1 VAVSLQ
7 VRSLFYANKNFTLR
21 LEALEFAGG
30 RLTCIVGPNGA
41 GKTTL
46 LKCLA
51 AILPVG
57 RRSVFLDGR
66 DLAAI
71 PAADRARRMSYV
83 PQEHVPTFSYTVRD
97 FVLTGRAAHLPLF
110 ALPAARDEAAVE
122 EALEFVGLLP
132 FADRSYAQLSSGE
145 RRLVL
150 IARALAQNA
159 GVLLLDEPTT
169 FLDPRHE
176 VEVMDFIRRLTL
188 ERGITVLVTL
198 HNLEMAVKYSDALV
212 FLKDGRV
219 RAAGPPEEVLSEDLL
234 RDVYDIPM
242 RIVRCDGHQLIIR

>member
-1 VAVSLQ
+1 VSIE
-7 VRSLFYANKNFTLR
+7 VRSLVHSNRNFTLR
-21 LEALEFAGG
+21 LEGLEFAGG

-51 AILPVG
+51 AIHPLE
-57 RRSVFLDGR
+57 RRSVFLEGK
-66 DLAAI
+66 DLAGMSAS
-71 PAADRARRMSYV
+71 DRARRIAYV

-110 ALPAARDEAAVE
+110 ALPAARDEAAAE
-122 EALEFVGLLP
+122 EALDFVGLLP
-132 FADRSYAQLSSGE
+132 FADRPYAQLSSGE

-159 GVLLLDEPTT
+159 GTLLLDEPTT
-169 FLDPRHE
+169 FLDPKHE
-176 VEVMDFIRRLTL
+176 VEVLDFIRRLTV

-198 HNLEMAVKYSDALV
+198 HNLEMAIKYSDALV
-212 FLKDGRV
+212 FLKKGTV
-219 RAAGPPEEVLSEDLL
+219 RAAGPPQEVLSEPLL

-242 RIVRCDGHQLIIR
+242 RIVRCDGHKLIIR

>member
-1 VAVSLQ
+1 MQ
-7 VRSLFYANKNFTLR
+7 VRELAFTNRNFSLR
-21 LEALEFAGG
+21 LEGLEFAGG
-30 RLTCIVGPNGA
+30 RLACIVGPNGA

-51 AILPVG
+51 AVYPLS
-57 RRSVFLDGR
+57 RRSVYLEGR
-66 DLAAI
+66 DLAAM
-71 PAADRARRMSYV
+71 PAAERARRMSYV

-110 ALPAARDEAAVE
+110 SLPAARDFKAVE
-122 EALEFVGLLP
+122 EALDFVGLLP
-132 FADRSYAQLSSGE
+132 FADRPYAQLSSGE

-150 IARALAQNA
+150 IARALAQKA

-176 VEVMDFIRRLTL
+176 FEVLEFIRRLTL
-188 ERGITVLVTL
+188 ERGITVLLTL

-212 FLKDGRV
+212 FLKEGRV
-219 RAAGPPEEVLSEDLL
+219 CAAGPPDEVLSEALL

-242 RIVRCDGHQLIIR
+242 RIVRCEGRKLIIR